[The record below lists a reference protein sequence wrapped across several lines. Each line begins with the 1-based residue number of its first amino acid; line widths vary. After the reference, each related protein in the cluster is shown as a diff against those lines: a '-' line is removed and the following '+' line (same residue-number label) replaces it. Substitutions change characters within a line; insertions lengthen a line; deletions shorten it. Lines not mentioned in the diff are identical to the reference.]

1 MGTFEN
7 IGSNTNKNTNTLTQQ
22 RRISFNINLFTFE
35 NIGSNTNKNTNTN
48 TLTQQRRISLNIKLF
63 TLENIGSNT
72 NKKQTQIHSL
82 SRDGSNSISNYS
94 LWRILAQIQIK
105 KTNTNTLTQQ

>member
-1 MGTFEN
+1 MG
-7 IGSNTNKNTNTLTQQ
+7 
-22 RRISFNINLFTFE
+22 RISLNIKLFTFE
-35 NIGSNTNKNTNTN
+35 NIGSNTNKNTN

-82 SRDGSNSISNYS
+82 SRDRSHSISNCS

-105 KTNTNTLTQQ
+105 NKHKYTHSAETDLTQYQIVHFREYWLKYK